1 MAMKMIEE
9 LCDNDAK
16 KWQEVEEVSIVALQ
30 KRIGLW
36 NAIEEAITKK
46 MEFI

>member
-1 MAMKMIEE
+1 MKSEYSYPIGEPG
-9 LCDNDAK
+9 K